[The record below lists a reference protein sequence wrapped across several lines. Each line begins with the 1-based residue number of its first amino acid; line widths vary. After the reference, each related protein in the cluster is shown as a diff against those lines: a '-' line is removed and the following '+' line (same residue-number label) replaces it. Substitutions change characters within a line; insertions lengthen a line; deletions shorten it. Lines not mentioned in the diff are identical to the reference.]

1 MRMTDLPIF
10 ARPEDA
16 CACVNLEPTAKRGR
30 ITRTNTVHGGKHGK
44 GDGALVLFPDGKGGL
59 AHNWQTGA
67 QAFFFADYNGER
79 PSREELRKLRAEL
92 RKQRAKYERETAER
106 QKAVSVLAGRILAE
120 TETPADEHEYLRRKC
135 LQIESY
141 WRGLRCISIAKAQEL
156 INQAAIKQEDDSNQV
171 LRGSGR
177 LFVVP
182 LSDAAGA
189 VWSVQFIDEAGKK
202 TFLKGGRKKGLLWC
216 PDGLSLDAGAD
227 GVIGIAEGVA
237 TAMSVTKL
245 YGVPCV
251 AAIDAGNLSPA
262 AETMRERF
270 PNHAL
275 AFYADRDPSAV
286 GEEKAREAALMLQG
300 RGAQCSV
307 LLPPFAP
314 EIESAF
320 IERTGKAPTDFND
333 YWMIWSELDD

>member
-1 MRMTDLPIF
+1 MRLSNLPIF
-10 ARPEDA
+10 ASPEG
-16 CACVNLEPTAKRGR
+16 ACVCTEIEPCARRRRIDRPASIANGKRTLGAGA
-30 ITRTNTVHGGKHGK
+30 IYWFADNSGGMC
-44 GDGALVLFPDGKGGL
+44 F
-59 AHNWQTGA
+59 NWQTGRKA
-67 QAFFFADYNGER
+67 LFYYDYNGKKL
-79 PSREELRKLRAEL
+79 SREEQRKIQVEL
-92 RKQRAKYERETAER
+92 RKQRAEYERKTAER
-106 QKAVSVLAGRILAE
+106 QSAVAMLAKRILAE
-120 TETPADEHEYLRRKC
+120 AETTADEHEYLSRKR
-135 LQIESY
+135 LQIESPC
-141 WRGLRCISIAKAQEL
+141 RSLRCISIAKAQEL
-156 INQAAIKQEDDSNQV
+156 IDHAQIKQDDDCGQV
-171 LRGSGR
+171 LRGKGR
-177 LFVVP
+177 LLVVP
-182 LSDAAGA
+182 LTDPAGA

-275 AFYADRDPSAV
+275 AFYADRDPSGV

>member
-1 MRMTDLPIF
+1 MRLSNLPIF
-10 ARPEDA
+10 ASPEG
-16 CACVNLEPTAKRGR
+16 ACVCTEIEPCARRRRIDRPASIANGKRTPGAGA
-30 ITRTNTVHGGKHGK
+30 IYWFADNSGGMC
-44 GDGALVLFPDGKGGL
+44 F
-59 AHNWQTGA
+59 NWQTGRKA
-67 QAFFFADYNGER
+67 LFYYDYNGKKL
-79 PSREELRKLRAEL
+79 SREEQRKIQAEL
-92 RKQRAKYERETAER
+92 RKQRAEYERKTAER
-106 QKAVSVLAGRILAE
+106 QSAVAMLAKRILAE
-120 TETPADEHEYLRRKC
+120 AETPADEHEYLRRKC

-275 AFYADRDPSAV
+275 AFYADRDPSGV
-286 GEEKAREAALMLQG
+286 GEEKAREACLRLQAN
-300 RGAQCSV
+300 GAQCLV
-307 LLPPFAP
+307 YVPPFTP
-314 EIESAF
+314 EIDAAF
-320 IERTGKAPTDFND
+320 TQRTGKAPTDFND
-333 YWMIWSELDD
+333 FWIWWSVIND

>member
-10 ARPEDA
+10 ARLEDA
-16 CACVNLEPTAKRGR
+16 CACVGIEPRAGRGHFTATNTTGQGKRGR
-30 ITRTNTVHGGKHGK
+30 
-44 GDGALVLFPDGKGGL
+44 GAGRILQFSDGKGGMCF
-59 AHNWQTGA
+59 NWQTGT
-67 QAFFFADYNGER
+67 QALFYYDYDGR
-79 PSREELRKLRAEL
+79 KPSREELRKMQAEL
-92 RKQRAKYERETAER
+92 SKQRAKYERETAER

-202 TFLKGGRKKGLLWC
+202 TFLKGGRKKGLLLC

-237 TAMSVTKL
+237 TAISVTKL

-275 AFYADRDPSAV
+275 AFYADRDPSGV
-286 GEEKAREAALMLQG
+286 GEEKAREACLRLQAN
-300 RGAQCSV
+300 GAQCLV
-307 LLPPFAP
+307 YVPPFTP
-314 EIESAF
+314 EIDAAF
-320 IERTGKAPTDFND
+320 TQRTGKAPTDFND
-333 YWMIWSELDD
+333 FWIWWSVIND